1 MFRTQRRTCRSE
13 VIGTMMKRNAIFA
26 FLTVAVASVCPA
38 EAKGRTGIE
47 AGMSSDDCVG
57 LRYGD
62 GVADAAEGVVAAV
75 AASGGNDK
83 VVFATWDWI
92 VKDDL
97 GGDEIAFGDFR
108 AF

>member
-1 MFRTQRRTCRSE
+1 
-13 VIGTMMKRNAIFA
+13 
-26 FLTVAVASVCPA
+26 
-38 EAKGRTGIE
+38 
-47 AGMSSDDCVG
+47 MSSDDCVG

-62 GVADAAEGVVAAV
+62 GVADAAEGVVATV

-83 VVFATWDWI
+83 VVFATRDWI

-108 AF
+108 ALDDLRLVEAAAISLFQPEAFVGLREVDLDVVSRNADGVVRDDFIRGLCV

>member
-38 EAKGRTGIE
+38 EAKGRTELE

-62 GVADAAEGVVAAV
+62 GVADATEGIVASIAT
-75 AASGGNDK
+75 AGGNDK
-83 VVFATWDWI
+83 IVFAAGDRV